1 MNKYIL
7 HGGMTG
13 KPVRSNKDFFKE
25 IIKGLGPKI
34 KVLIIYFAREKKDYK
49 WMFEQDKQNFQK
61 NSPRKKIQFEIADK
75 DSTIFKKQIT
85 KADAIYVRGGN
96 TLPLLRQIKRTPD
109 FAKLITAKVYAGSSA
124 GMYLVSKYYWS
135 TDRKRVEQ
143 GLGILPIKAFAHWA
157 LNKKNYLMKLRKYK
171 ENLPIYKVPETK
183 FIVIKK

>member
-1 MNKYIL
+1 M
-7 HGGMTG
+7 H
-13 KPVRSNKDFFKE
+13 PSE
-25 IIKGLGPKI
+25 H
-34 KVLIIYFAREKKDYK
+34 AR
-49 WMFEQDKQNFQK
+49 
-61 NSPRKKIQFEIADK
+61 
-75 DSTIFKKQIT
+75 
-85 KADAIYVRGGN
+85 V
-96 TLPLLRQIKRTPD
+96 
-109 FAKLITAKVYAGSSA
+109 AKLITAKVYAGSSA